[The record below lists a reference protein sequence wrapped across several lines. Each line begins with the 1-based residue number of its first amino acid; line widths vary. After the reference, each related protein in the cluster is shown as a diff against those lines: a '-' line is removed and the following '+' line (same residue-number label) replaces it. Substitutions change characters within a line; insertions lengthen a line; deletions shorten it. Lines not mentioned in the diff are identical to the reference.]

1 MRSYKYV
8 HTKNNAKCSMSSQV
22 YMCVTNHFTFD
33 AGTPT
38 MLCYVCVT
46 VAMGIELRI
55 MGVPM
60 LTQNQ
65 CKVDLSA
72 HDERL
77 GHGIGQ
83 IPCILSLC
91 FFEQTSPHGCC
102 IAITTLVSIVATHWR
117 KPLMIARK
125 QANAEAIN
133 LVTLP
138 WTKAFWA
145 TSGSTQCST
154 Y

>member
-1 MRSYKYV
+1 MYIPKTMPNV
-8 HTKNNAKCSMSSQV
+8 VCPA
-22 YMCVTNHFTFD
+22 MCTCVPPINSHLTL
-33 AGTPT
+33 TPVQCI
-38 MLCYVCVT
+38 CYVCVI

-65 CKVDLSA
+65 CKVDLST

-77 GHGIGQ
+77 GHGIDQ

-91 FFEQTSPHGCC
+91 FFEQTSPHGSF
-102 IAITTLVSIVATHWR
+102 IAITTLFSIGATRWP
-117 KPLMIARK
+117 KPWMIATR
-125 QANAEAIN
+125 QANEEAIN

-138 WTKAFWA
+138 RTKAFWA
-145 TSGSTQCST
+145 TCGSTQCST

>member
-1 MRSYKYV
+1 
-8 HTKNNAKCSMSSQV
+8 
-22 YMCVTNHFTFD
+22 
-33 AGTPT
+33 
-38 MLCYVCVT
+38 
-46 VAMGIELRI
+46 MGIELRI

-65 CKVDLSA
+65 CKVDLST

-91 FFEQTSPHGCC
+91 FFEQTPTHGSF
-102 IAITTLVSIVATHWR
+102 IATTTLVSIGATHWP
-117 KPLMIARK
+117 KPVMIARR
-125 QANAEAIN
+125 QANEAAIN

-154 Y
+154 F